1 MQTSLDLQCRA
12 GCLRTY
18 YLQIIMA
25 SIADDKALPDH
36 IKSDHNVRYD
46 PVKEE
51 ETDEDEEVG
60 KPISHH
66 HHPPIIKKEE
76 TDDEE
81 LGSNHPEVYI
91 QAEDT
96 DDEFSEYDL
105 LVNTFRVS
113 VWRTT

>member
-1 MQTSLDLQCRA
+1 
-12 GCLRTY
+12 
-18 YLQIIMA
+18 MA
-25 SIADDKALPDH
+25 ASEDK
-36 IKSDHNVRYD
+36 IKKIKIEDVGYD

-113 VWRTT
+113 DGEPLKV

>member
-1 MQTSLDLQCRA
+1 
-12 GCLRTY
+12 
-18 YLQIIMA
+18 MA
-25 SIADDKALPDH
+25 ASEGGK
-36 IKSDHNVRYD
+36 IKIKIEDVGYD

-76 TDDEE
+76 TDDED
-81 LGSNHPEVYI
+81 LGSSNHPEVHM

-96 DDEFSEYDL
+96 DDEFSEYYM
-105 LVNTFRVS
+105 
-113 VWRTT
+113 